1 MAKLT
6 RVTREREGEKHPTRY
21 YSKQQEE
28 AVAGVTSGRRNS
40 NSGAGMWQKGDVTT
54 DQFLLECKTRMTDS
68 DSISV
73 KKEWI
78 EKNKKEAFFM
88 NKEYSAVVF
97 NFGPTQPNY
106 YIIDEALFLKLQ
118 EYLKN
123 KS

>member
-1 MAKLT
+1 
-6 RVTREREGEKHPTRY
+6 
-21 YSKQQEE
+21 
-28 AVAGVTSGRRNS
+28 
-40 NSGAGMWQKGDVTT
+40 
-54 DQFLLECKTRMTDS
+54 MTDS

-97 NFGPTQPNY
+97 NFGPDQPNY
-106 YIIDEALFLKLQ
+106 YIIDEALFLELQ

>member
-6 RVTREREGEKHPTRY
+6 RATREREGEKHPTRY
-21 YSKQQEE
+21 YSKKQEDT
-28 AVAGVTSGRRNS
+28 VASATSGRRNS

-97 NFGPTQPNY
+97 NFGPDQPNY
-106 YIIDEALFLKLQ
+106 YIIDEALFLELQ